1 MFQTMASDPAHS
13 LQNESSP
20 HDEQEEP
27 FSPGSPS
34 LALAGLSIALLS
46 IAAPMLAVI
55 SDRGPL
61 PTRLLPTAL
70 DHHGSQPPAPFTVL
84 RSDQSPGGDSGWEP

>member
-1 MFQTMASDPAHS
+1 MSSDPAHP

-34 LALAGLSIALLS
+34 LALAGLTIALLS
-46 IAAPMLAVI
+46 ITAPMLAVI

-61 PTRLLPTAL
+61 PARLLPTVL
-70 DHHGSQPPAPFTVL
+70 DHHGSQLPVPFTVF
-84 RSDQSPGGDSGWEP
+84 RPDQSSGGDSSWEP

>member
-1 MFQTMASDPAHS
+1 MSSDPAHS

-34 LALAGLSIALLS
+34 LALAGLTIALLS
-46 IAAPMLAVI
+46 ITAPMLAVI

-70 DHHGSQPPAPFTVL
+70 DHHGSQLPVPLTVF
-84 RSDQSPGGDSGWEP
+84 RPDQSSGGDSSWEQ